1 MKRTCNIVFIVIFVT
16 LISFPYLLAHRDRQE
31 RASSMENRMLA
42 AYPILWDR
50 ENGLNTDYLSE
61 FESWLDDNLRGRTV
75 LMDLNSTMQ
84 YYIFNRIVKSDV
96 LRGKDNWLFVRE
108 DEDIREYQHMNLL
121 SEAELEEYA
130 ANMQKIADYMESQE
144 IAFYYFQC
152 YDKSCIYPE
161 YYPDGINQIGTI
173 NKADQIVDTIEKKTS
188 INQIMIK
195 DIMMDHKD
203 EQIYFKYVD
212 LVHWN
217 ERGTYY
223 GYRAVMERIR
233 EDFPEITV
241 LDENDY
247 QIREVEQ
254 TLDIYGF
261 LYPYVELTPLYII
274 KEPKA
279 TEITQTEASR
289 ERWNFLKSKNY
300 THEYIN
306 YSCGNDL
313 KIMVIGDSFVR
324 MFLKDDIAE
333 SFASTLSIDTFN
345 IAILNDVV
353 EEYQPD
359 IVLMECGESA
369 LINTMFV
376 ISQTDLS

>member
-1 MKRTCNIVFIVIFVT
+1 MKRACNIVFIVIFAI
-16 LISFPYLLAHRDRQE
+16 LISFPYLFAHRDRQG

-42 AYPILWDR
+42 AYPVLWDE

-61 FESWLDDNLRGRTV
+61 FEDWIDDNLRGRTV
-75 LMDLNSTMQ
+75 MIDLNSTLQ
-84 YYIFNRIVKSDV
+84 YYLFDRIVKSDI
-96 LRGKDNWLFVRE
+96 LRGKDNWLFIRG
-108 DEDIREYQHMNLL
+108 DEEIREYQHLNLL
-121 SEAELEEYA
+121 PESELDKYA
-130 ANMQKIADYMESQE
+130 FNMQKIADYMESKG

-152 YDKSCIYPE
+152 FDKSCIYSE

-195 DIMMDHKD
+195 DVMMAHKD

-212 LVHWN
+212 MVHWN

-223 GYRAVMERIR
+223 GYRAVMERIQ
-233 EDFPEITV
+233 EDFPEIPV

-247 QIREVEQ
+247 QINEIEQ
-254 TLDIYGF
+254 TIDLYG
-261 LYPYVELTPLYII
+261 LPYPYVELTPLYII

-279 TEITQTEASR
+279 TEITETEASR
-289 ERWNFLKSKNY
+289 EHWNFLRSKDY
-300 THEYIN
+300 THEYVN
-306 YSCGNDL
+306 NNCGNDL

-345 IAILNDVV
+345 IIILNDVV

-369 LINTMFV
+369 LINTMYV
-376 ISQTDLS
+376 VSLADLS